1 MLNRPFFFVSQ
12 CHCHAESIQHK
23 YFASHTSIH
32 SDHSVQKRRIEL
44 TIIISKEPFIHN
56 RPIFCMRIHQHAVM
70 PPHPAFKPSV
80 PPPNAADT
88 TCLQLKPPFQYVELL
103 RNREHFIVMKRSFFS
118 TFNMCVNNKWMA
130 VQKKKEIL
138 LRKSKFS
145 FSQLSTQADKIH
157 LEELNT
163 QKFLHSG
170 FVVVAKRNCRF
181 SVEMG
186 NSHFEDESIKTVA
199 WLCLEKKI

>member
-1 MLNRPFFFVSQ
+1 MSKIKIRNAKPIFFFVSV

-32 SDHSVQKRRIEL
+32 SDHSVQKRGL
-44 TIIISKEPFIHN
+44 NSPSSAKGLLYTTGPF
-56 RPIFCMRIHQHAVM
+56 FCMRIHQHAVM

-130 VQKKKEIL
+130 VQKKK
-138 LRKSKFS
+138 KYFYVNPN
-145 FSQLSTQADKIH
+145 FPF
-157 LEELNT
+157 LN
-163 QKFLHSG
+163 
-170 FVVVAKRNCRF
+170 
-181 SVEMG
+181 
-186 NSHFEDESIKTVA
+186 
-199 WLCLEKKI
+199 

>member
-1 MLNRPFFFVSQ
+1 MLNQFSTNILRVIQAFIRIIVFKKGGLNSPSSSAKSLLYTTGPF
-12 CHCHAESIQHK
+12 
-23 YFASHTSIH
+23 
-32 SDHSVQKRRIEL
+32 
-44 TIIISKEPFIHN
+44 
-56 RPIFCMRIHQHAVM
+56 FCMRIHQHAVM

-157 LEELNT
+157 EEELNT

-199 WLCLEKKI
+199 WLCLEKKYPNKYV

>member
-1 MLNRPFFFVSQ
+1 MLNQFSTNILRV
-12 CHCHAESIQHK
+12 IQA
-23 YFASHTSIH
+23 FI
-32 SDHSVQKRRIEL
+32 RIIVFKKGGL
-44 TIIISKEPFIHN
+44 NSPSSSAKGLLYTTG
-56 RPIFCMRIHQHAVM
+56 PIFCMRIHQHAVM

-130 VQKKKEIL
+130 VQKKKKYLYVNPNFPFLNQVRRQI
-138 LRKSKFS
+138 KFIKK
-145 FSQLSTQADKIH
+145 T
-157 LEELNT
+157 NT

-199 WLCLEKKI
+199 WLCLEKNLNKYV